1 MATNDQIV
9 LARVLEQKREE
20 VAPELTAS
28 EYFGFFG
35 TEQVLKDSDLSW
47 DEIENG
53 ITDGGDDGGIDG
65 LYVFVDGVLV
75 PEDAEVQGGK
85 SPIIE
90 LEILQHKKERS
101 FAETPLDRLGSTL
114 DDFLNLDKEVGAFSE
129 SYNDAVLGAIGNFR
143 RIFLELA
150 SKFPTLKIGI
160 RYVSQGADIHP
171 KVQRKADKIVEL
183 CQQYFPDAEVEIEF
197 VGAARLLELAQTSP
211 EATYALKVSETVS
224 TANVGF
230 ACLVNISEL
239 NELISTEDGSLRT
252 QIFEANVRDYQGRVE
267 VNSAIQDTLNN
278 PQNEDFWWLNNG
290 VTIIAEKAS
299 LAGKTLTIDSPQIV
313 NGLQTSTEIYKFFVD
328 QDDDE
333 VIEDN
338 RHVLVRVLIPDT
350 EESRDRIIRATN
362 SQTSI
367 PQASLRATD
376 PLQQQI
382 ETYFRTHDLYYDRRK
397 NYYKNQG
404 KPREKIVGIPYLAQ
418 AVMSVV
424 LGEPDNARAR
434 PSSLLKRDEDYARV
448 FGADYPIDV
457 FLSSASLMRQVDEYL
472 IRQTD
477 YRANERNN
485 RKFHMGFV
493 LSRLVSGESNPSL
506 DDIASLDLQSVTDE
520 DFALALSI
528 VDDEL
533 RGVQSAEKMAS
544 MDRAAKSKHSVVRLE
559 ERLVAELKKGGKK
572 KVSRAK
578 ADRGAAKKRV
588 VKRKVSKKAA
598 KKVKKNE

>member
-230 ACLVNISEL
+230 ACLVNISEF